1 MKGTRNPEM
10 ANHERETA
18 LVETQGRVARL
29 LAIAAALLCGV
40 VWAAAGVRTFSTPL
54 GQDQSWLLYAARA
67 VLHGVT
73 LYGPELVETN
83 PPFAVWFHAP
93 AVLLGRLLHVG
104 ILDGFRCFWLAI
116 AAATG
121 CWSAMLF
128 KRLYR
133 PTALGLWMF
142 VAIVSVVGLFAV
154 NGEDLGQRE
163 HLVAMLL
170 LPYLLAAA
178 FRMQREK
185 LPQWELCAIGV
196 VAAVAVCLKP
206 QHVLDV
212 VLVEVLVLVRL
223 KSWREWVDWSWISLG
238 VGVVMYVG
246 AVKLFAPT
254 YLSQMVPLLK
264 DTYWGFD
271 ERWPVVW
278 YSSQVPVVVV
288 GVGALI
294 YGFWRRRLRFEALD
308 AALLAAAVGARI
320 AYFQQHKGWHYQLIC
335 FVYFGCL
342 LLALCVADG
351 LEQWIGDRRVRYAR
365 WADRVEPLLL
375 GFVAMAVSL
384 PYFMTHRHYGG
395 YAEQPKGV
403 LSEVFKAYP
412 SGTPVVFLSVNM
424 WEFPAVL
431 EQDKVLGSRY
441 VHLWILPAI
450 VRSISA
456 PGYDVRVYLA
466 PERVAALSTLLR
478 ANEAADLA
486 RWKPTVVV
494 VDRCTL
500 HQFCDDG
507 RGTGEG
513 RMMEWFEA
521 DPAFQVQ
528 WLAYEFEKTVDGLDV
543 YTRRR

>member
-1 MKGTRNPEM
+1 MKGPRLPKM
-10 ANHERETA
+10 ANQTREPA
-18 LVETQGRVARL
+18 LVEKQGRVARL
-29 LAIAAALLCGV
+29 LGLAAALLCGL

-83 PPFAVWFHAP
+83 PPFAVWFDAP
-93 AVLLGRLLHVG
+93 AVFLGWLLHVG
-104 ILDGFRCFWLAI
+104 VIDGFRCFWLAL
-116 AAATG
+116 AAMAG
-121 CWSAMLF
+121 AWSAMLF

-142 VAIVSVVGLFAV
+142 VAIVSVVGLLAV
-154 NGEDLGQRE
+154 NGEDMGQRE

-170 LPYLLAAA
+170 LPYLLASA
-178 FRMQREK
+178 FRMQRQK
-185 LPQWELCAIGV
+185 LPRWELCAIGL

-212 VLVEVLVLVRL
+212 ALVEVLVLVRL
-223 KSWREWVDWSWISLG
+223 RSWWEWVNWSWICLG
-238 VGVVMYVG
+238 AGVMLYLL

-278 YSSQVPVVVV
+278 YSSKLPVFVV
-288 GVGALI
+288 GIGALI
-294 YGFWRRRLRFEALD
+294 YISLRRRLRFESLD

-335 FVYFGCL
+335 FVYFGCV
-342 LLALCVADG
+342 LLALCLADG
-351 LEQWIGDRRVRYAR
+351 LEQWIGDRRVPCAR
-365 WADRVEPLLL
+365 WAGRTDPLI
-375 GFVAMAVSL
+375 VALAVAAVSL
-384 PYFMTHRHYGG
+384 PYFMTHRQYSG
-395 YAEQPKGV
+395 YAEQPKEA
-403 LSEVFKAYP
+403 LSEIFKAYP
-412 SGTPVVFLSVNM
+412 KGTPVAFLSVNM

-450 VRSISA
+450 IRSISA

-478 ANEAADLA
+478 TNEAEDLA
-486 RWKPTVVV
+486 RWKPAVVV

-500 HQFCDDG
+500 HQFCDSG
-507 RGTGEG
+507 LGTGEG
-513 RMMEWFEA
+513 KMMEWFEV
-521 DPAFQVQ
+521 DPAFRAQ
-528 WLAYEFEKTVDGLDV
+528 WSSYGFEKTVDGLDV
-543 YTRRR
+543 YTRKR